1 MEFRRGLFR
10 SGEWF
15 IASQYGPCGYLWG
28 RCWEPSGECRL
39 MHFEG
44 ISGRQIRSANLKHS
58 NRASSYRNYT
68 CPLLAIFSPLTQNCL
83 GSEPP
88 RGCRLR
94 DKPRYM
100 GALRQHTAGNRC
112 YRSEEQTSE
121 LQSLMRT
128 SYAVFCS
135 KQKQNYKSRNV
146 HTPTTNC

>member
-1 MEFRRGLFR
+1 
-10 SGEWF
+10 
-15 IASQYGPCGYLWG
+15 
-28 RCWEPSGECRL
+28 

-94 DKPRYM
+94 EKPRYM
-100 GALRQHTAGNRC
+100 GALRQHTAGKRG
-112 YRSEEQTSE
+112 RSEAGRGGNEG
-121 LQSLMRT
+121 
-128 SYAVFCS
+128 VS
-135 KQKQNYKSRNV
+135 KWRVGWWRGNETKK
-146 HTPTTNC
+146 

>member
-1 MEFRRGLFR
+1 
-10 SGEWF
+10 
-15 IASQYGPCGYLWG
+15 
-28 RCWEPSGECRL
+28 

-68 CPLLAIFSPLTQNCL
+68 CTLLAIFSPLTQNCL

-100 GALRQHTAGNRC
+100 GALRQHTAGHRC
-112 YRSEEQTSE
+112 YAANHEEIGLEQVKIGSASGRE
-121 LQSLMRT
+121 RGCKYVEISVV
-128 SYAVFCS
+128 AVAL
-135 KQKQNYKSRNV
+135 KKKK
-146 HTPTTNC
+146 